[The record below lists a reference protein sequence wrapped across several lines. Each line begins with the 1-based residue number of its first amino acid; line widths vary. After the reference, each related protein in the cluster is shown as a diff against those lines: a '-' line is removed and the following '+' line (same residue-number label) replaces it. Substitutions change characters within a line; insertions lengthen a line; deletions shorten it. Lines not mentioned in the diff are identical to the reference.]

1 MNIPFVDLKAQYNS
15 IKEEID
21 VAIKNVLDN
30 TAFIMGENVKNFE
43 KEFASYCNAKNCIGV
58 SSGTSAL
65 LIALKAAGIQQ
76 GDEVI
81 TTPHTFIATTEAI
94 TELNAKVK
102 FADIDKET
110 YTINPELIEKAIT
123 EKTKAIIPVHLYG
136 QSADMDPIINIAEK
150 HNLTII
156 EDCAQAHG
164 AEYKG
169 KKVPI
174 SKIGCFSFYPG
185 KNLGAYGDAGAIV
198 TNDDGI
204 AEKARMLR
212 DHGRKKGDKYI
223 HTITGSN
230 YRLDALQAAILRVKL
245 KHLDEWTERRR
256 NNAKTYNDLL
266 KDIVVTP
273 KEAEYAKHV
282 YHLYVIR
289 VKKRDETQTFL
300 KEKGISTGIHYPKPL
315 HLQPA
320 YKNMGYKEGDFPVT
334 ENISKDTLSLPM
346 FPELSQEQISYIV
359 DKINSCMKKEAD
371 NNV

>member
-1 MNIPFVDLKAQYNS
+1 MKIPFVDLKAQYSS

-21 VAIKNVLDN
+21 PVIKEILDN
-30 TAFIMGENVKNFE
+30 TNFIMGQPVEQFE
-43 KEFASYCNAKNCIGV
+43 KEFASYCNAKNCIGL
-58 SSGTSAL
+58 SSGTSSL
-65 LIALKAAGIQQ
+65 LVALKAAGIQQ

-102 FADIDKET
+102 FVDIDKET

-169 KKVPI
+169 KKVPV
-174 SKIGCFSFYPG
+174 SSIGCFSFYPG
-185 KNLGAYGDAGAIV
+185 KNLGAYGDAGAII
-198 TNDDGI
+198 TNDNEI
-204 AEKARMLR
+204 AEKAAIIR

-266 KDIVVTP
+266 KDIVTIP

-289 VKKRDETQTFL
+289 VKERDRLKTFL
-300 KEKGISTGIHYPKPL
+300 KEKGISTGIHYPTPL

-320 YKNMGYKEGDFPVT
+320 LKSLKYKEGDFPIT
-334 ENISKDTLSLPM
+334 ETTSKEILSLPM
-346 FPELSQEQISYIV
+346 FPELTQEQIEHITQM
-359 DKINSCMKKEAD
+359 INGG
-371 NNV
+371 